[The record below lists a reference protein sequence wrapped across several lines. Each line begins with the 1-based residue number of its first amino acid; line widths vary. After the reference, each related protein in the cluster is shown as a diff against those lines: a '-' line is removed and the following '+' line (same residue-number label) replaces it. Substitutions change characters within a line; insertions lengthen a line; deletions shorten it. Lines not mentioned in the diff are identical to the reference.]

1 MSSFILFLFVAN
13 SQLAADLLWLIV
25 LRHIQCYILDRCLR
39 AQIGKL
45 HSIIKEYAAS
55 RVFFTYYQV
64 LLCRFR
70 NSNLARTANTLYK
83 FPYLTP
89 VSLFM

>member
-13 SQLAADLLWLIV
+13 SQLAADLLLFIV

-45 HSIIKEYAAS
+45 YSIIREYAVS
-55 RVFFTYYQV
+55 RVF
-64 LLCRFR
+64 LLSGLTLSL
-70 NSNLARTANTLYK
+70 SNLARTANTLYK

-89 VSLFM
+89 ASLFM